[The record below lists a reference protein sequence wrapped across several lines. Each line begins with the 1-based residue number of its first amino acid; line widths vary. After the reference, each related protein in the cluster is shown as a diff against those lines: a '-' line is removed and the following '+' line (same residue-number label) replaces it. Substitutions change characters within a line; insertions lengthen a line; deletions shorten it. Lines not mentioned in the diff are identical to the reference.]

1 MYEVEAMTNI
11 DYGATGV
18 QEVLQNVA
26 FVLSSYEMTCPL
38 DREFGIKS
46 VIDKPITIVKALHS
60 ASVVE
65 AINKFEPRAT
75 VETVEISGEAEQGL
89 VRTKVKVTINDES
102 I

>member
-26 FVLSSYEMTCPL
+26 FIMSTFKMSCPL
-38 DREFGIKS
+38 DREFAIEP

-60 ASVVE
+60 ARVVE
-65 AINKFEPRAT
+65 AINQFEPRAT
-75 VETVEISGEAEQGL
+75 VEAVEITGEAEQGL
-89 VRTKVKVTINDES
+89 VRTKVKVTVNDES